1 MEVKHETEKKEQ
13 LILSLTREKRLIL
26 YLGIAIGALLL
37 LLLLLMFAR
46 QRINKHKIERLKK
59 EKQLVAT
66 QSLLD
71 GETAERTRLARDLHD
86 GLGGMLSAVR
96 FNLHGIKDTATGAI
110 IDNSDVELFNKALN
124 TLDESIRELRRVA
137 HNMMPDSLARYGLK
151 ASLTDFCN
159 SISIVKFN
167 YFGSGNRLDSKLE
180 VMIYRT
186 VHELVNNALK
196 HSNAKEIIVQVIQE
210 VDRIA
215 ITVQDDGRGFDT
227 SAPSEGSGLNNIK
240 NRVGSYNG
248 RMEIWSEVDEG
259 TEISVEFILSE

>member
-1 MEVKHETEKKEQ
+1 M
-13 LILSLTREKRLIL
+13 
-26 YLGIAIGALLL
+26 LLL
-37 LLLLLMFAR
+37 SLLLMFAR
-46 QRINKHKIERLKK
+46 HNINRHKIERLKK

-66 QSLLD
+66 QSILD

-96 FNLHGIKDTATGAI
+96 FNLSGLKDGNTGATI
-110 IDNSDVELFNKALN
+110 ESTDVEIFNKALN

-137 HNMMPDSLARYGLK
+137 HNMMPDSLAKYGLK

-167 YFGSGNRLDSKLE
+167 YFGSGDRLDSKLE

-186 VHELVNNALK
+186 VHELINNSLK
-196 HSNAKEIIVQVIQE
+196 HSGAKEIIVQIIQE

-227 SAPSEGSGLNNIK
+227 SATYEGSGLNNIK
-240 NRVGSYNG
+240 DRVGTYNG
-248 RMEIWSEVDEG
+248 RMEIWSKENEG